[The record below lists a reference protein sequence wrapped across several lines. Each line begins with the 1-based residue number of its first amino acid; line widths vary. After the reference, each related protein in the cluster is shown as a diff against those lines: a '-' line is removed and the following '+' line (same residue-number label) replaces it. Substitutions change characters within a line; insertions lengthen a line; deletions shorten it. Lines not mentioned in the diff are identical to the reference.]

1 MNDKHYCQVP
11 GCHRHAAKVVEIDL
25 PAAWEATAA
34 FTTVSLVAGC
44 CHTHGHEIERR
55 VQAMLQARTEFHDLL
70 TIIEQAVRYEKALQL
85 RLEAAT
91 A

>member
-1 MNDKHYCQVP
+1 MTDKHYCQVL
-11 GCHRHAAKVVEIDL
+11 GCHRYAARVVAIDL

-34 FTTVSLVAGC
+34 FTTVSVAAGF
-44 CHTHGHEIERR
+44 CHRHGHDVERR
-55 VQAMLQARTEFHDLL
+55 VLAMLQARGEFHDLL
-70 TIIEQAVRYEKALQL
+70 TIIEAAVRYEKSLQV